1 MFALRTMGID
11 VKDFPDFAP
20 ERVVFESR
28 GDSEQDAKTASDI
41 RRHLRNE
48 SEGLCPN
55 GDAVMGATDADG
67 LAICPGCGFQRVTRT
82 LNLG

>member
-1 MFALRTMGID
+1 MDARCSVSDLPAFQ
-11 VKDFPDFAP
+11 P
-20 ERVVFESR
+20 ERIAFASS
-28 GDSEQDAKTASDI
+28 GDSEQDAKTAADI

-55 GDAVMGATDADG
+55 GDAVMGEMDADG
-67 LAICPGCGFQRVTRT
+67 LAVCPKCGFQRVTRT